1 VGLDALRDV
10 DMLCSSGGLTRAE
23 SGINGPGSAAH
34 TNRVPIMAS
43 PTAIEAFTGR
53 LGCQRDERNISFD
66 PLVDRGRD
74 NPSARHAGA
83 PLILLERTECPD
95 AKSLAPG
102 LGTHQ
107 PSSGEAAYGQQSSHR

>member
-1 VGLDALRDV
+1 
-10 DMLCSSGGLTRAE
+10 MLCSSGALTRAE
-23 SGINGPGSAAH
+23 SGVDGPGSAAQ
-34 TNRVPIMAS
+34 TNRMPIMAS

-66 PLVDRGRD
+66 PLVDRGRGK
-74 NPSARHAGA
+74 PSARHAGA
-83 PLILLERTECPD
+83 PLILPERTECPE

-107 PSSGEAAYGQQSSHR
+107 SSSSEAAYGQ